1 MDSQRFYIQKRV
13 LKIVRGAGYPVYLVG
28 GTALAMYF
36 HHRPSEDLDF
46 FTHHWTPSLHR
57 TIITRI
63 RRVTGFR
70 STLRRARRHPN
81 QLKIAVYD
89 LFTGKAGTLKI
100 DIVEDLDSL
109 LQPLHSDGRASL
121 DDLYLRKLRA
131 VIGWPGKRSV
141 IGRPIPGGREAA
153 KDMFDLWCLS
163 TQYRPLA
170 EYFSS
175 HFGQDEYGRLAGW
188 LRTMSHHAMV
198 TGLLAIKPGCDT
210 RAIRTHLEQQIL
222 HRLNRVYVP
231 S

>member
-1 MDSQRFYIQKRV
+1 MDSKLFHIQKRV
-13 LKIVRGAGYPVYLVG
+13 LKIVRDAEYPVYLVG

-46 FTHHWTPSLHR
+46 FTHRWTPNLHR
-57 TIITRI
+57 TMVARV

-70 STLRRARRHPN
+70 STLMGASHHPQWLN
-81 QLKIAVYD
+81 IAVYN
-89 LFTGKAGTLKI
+89 LFAGNAGPLKI
-100 DIVEDLDSL
+100 DIVEDRDSL
-109 LQPLHSDGRASL
+109 LQPLHPDGRASL

-131 VIGWPGKRSV
+131 VIGWPGKHSV
-141 IGRPIPGGREAA
+141 VGKPIPGGREAA

-163 TQYRPLA
+163 TRYRPLA
-170 EYFSS
+170 EYFAS
-175 HFGQDEYGRLAGW
+175 HFGQDDYGRLAGW

-198 TGLLAIKPGCDT
+198 TGLLAVKPGCDT